1 MARVLD
7 RLGRGSFRHRWIV
20 LVAWLLVLAAAAFGA
35 VASGL
40 NISDSFSIPGTES
53 QRAQELVAERLG
65 DQAADVGS
73 DSSMSAQQGGDTSS
87 ARVVVGAPEGESFL
101 TGTGI
106 PDVLTALAPVSS
118 AEDVV
123 AVSDPVA
130 AQAVAPDGS
139 VMYVDV
145 SFGVGV
151 DDIPDATTTAI
162 EDAAASPRGRR
173 VRGRAGRR
181 PVHRAARAR
190 GADGGD
196 RARRRADRARRDVRV
211 APRGRAADP
220 HRAARCRHRGGGRAG
235 RCPGSSNSP
244 PRR

>member
-87 ARVVVGAPEGESFL
+87 ARVVVGVPEGESFL
-101 TGTGI
+101 
-106 PDVLTALAPVSS
+106 
-118 AEDVV
+118 
-123 AVSDPVA
+123 
-130 AQAVAPDGS
+130 
-139 VMYVDV
+139 
-145 SFGVGV
+145 
-151 DDIPDATTTAI
+151 
-162 EDAAASPRGRR
+162 
-173 VRGRAGRR
+173 
-181 PVHRAARAR
+181 
-190 GADGGD
+190 D
-196 RARRRADRARRDVRV
+196 RA
-211 APRGRAADP
+211 
-220 HRAARCRHRGGGRAG
+220 
-235 RCPGSSNSP
+235 PGSRTS
-244 PRR
+244 